1 ESVGLVHADLGVVEG
16 DVEVAVLV
24 VGEQAVVGDHGD
36 PRGLG
41 GVELRGGG
49 GAVDRGDQ
57 QHGDAGDDHPDDL
70 LLLGGDVVVGVLHV
84 DGEALVLQALL
95 DVVPVGDPALVGLG
109 RHGDADGLVL
119 GGGVG
124 VGAAGAGTGPAAGRE
139 AERCRGGGA
148 AQDEASAV
156 VHGSLLVEVSARS
169 PHRERDTACGTS

>member
-1 ESVGLVHADLGVVEG
+1 LV
-16 DVEVAVLV
+16 
-24 VGEQAVVGDHGD
+24 
-36 PRGLG
+36 
-41 GVELRGGG
+41 
-49 GAVDRGDQ
+49 
-57 QHGDAGDDHPDDL
+57 DL

-124 VGAAGAGTGPAAGRE
+124 VGAAGAGAGPAAGRE

-169 PHRERDTACGTS
+169 PHRERDTACGTSAPSGTFAVGTGRSSAWTSGRQRPRVRFVRCPPWHRSPG